1 MTMLSPSVDAH
12 ILLEELSD
20 LGVALTATPTGNLRY
35 KPKSKVSEELK
46 GRIKN
51 YKPELLYILG
61 NDDISQNLSSPI
73 IPPSPTPGNPDRY
86 GNLAGDDTGDDTAKS
101 IVPEFVKADEER
113 RRREAEELGLV
124 ARWSY
129 EFGYISIHDPTT
141 GEWYD
146 VPTSDAPAWAKN
158 ECFKRRELRKK
169 GTTRLLTREELEEV
183 WTAEVLEG
191 EFTSDAVTSR
201 GVVYE
206 DYIEGSDD

>member
-1 MTMLSPSVDAH
+1 MIMLSPSVDAH

-86 GNLAGDDTGDDTAKS
+86 GNLAGDDTGDDTAKA
-101 IVPEFVKADEER
+101 IVPEFVKADDER
-113 RRREAEELGLV
+113 RRR
-124 ARWSY
+124 
-129 EFGYISIHDPTT
+129 D
-141 GEWYD
+141 
-146 VPTSDAPAWAKN
+146 
-158 ECFKRRELRKK
+158 
-169 GTTRLLTREELEEV
+169 
-183 WTAEVLEG
+183 AEVLG
-191 EFTSDAVTSR
+191 
-201 GVVYE
+201 
-206 DYIEGSDD
+206 